1 MSIAVSWK
9 TISVT
14 VTSETITIVWVSI
27 IRFGFSGPLAA
38 KTLGASLGVRS
49 GTSGVSSDSGSI
61 SVRVRVVTV
70 ITVEWFRFS

>member
-9 TISVT
+9 TVSVT
-14 VTSETITIVWVSI
+14 VMSVTVVWVSV

-38 KTLGASLGVRS
+38 ETLGASLGVRS

-61 SVRVRVVTV
+61 SIRVRVVTV

>member
-1 MSIAVSWK
+1 MSWK

-14 VTSETITIVWVSI
+14 VMSVTIVWVSV
-27 IRFGFSGPLAA
+27 IRFGVSGPLAA
-38 KTLGASLGVRS
+38 KTLRASLGVRS

-70 ITVEWFRFS
+70 ITVVEWFRFS

>member
-14 VTSETITIVWVSI
+14 VMSVTVVWVSV
-27 IRFGFSGPLAA
+27 IRFGISGPLAA

>member
-14 VTSETITIVWVSI
+14 VMSVTIVWVSV
-27 IRFGFSGPLAA
+27 IRFGVSGPLAA

>member
-1 MSIAVSWK
+1 MSGK

-14 VTSETITIVWVSI
+14 VTSETITIVWVSV
-27 IRFGFSGPLAA
+27 IRFGVSGPLAA
-38 KTLGASLGVRS
+38 ETLGASLGVRS

>member
-9 TISVT
+9 TVSVT
-14 VTSETITIVWVSI
+14 VMSVTVVWVSI